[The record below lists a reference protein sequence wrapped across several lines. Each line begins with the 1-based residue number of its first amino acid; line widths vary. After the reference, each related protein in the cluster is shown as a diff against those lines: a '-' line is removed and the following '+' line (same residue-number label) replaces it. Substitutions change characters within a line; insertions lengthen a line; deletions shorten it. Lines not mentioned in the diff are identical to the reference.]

1 MKDLENIFKWINT
14 ERCLCWGSRAATS
27 FLLQVNLG
35 RVMDGQHSHVIT
47 QVALLSNNWKM
58 LIATTEPPAVNRN
71 VSLAIQQLKKRGK
84 LSMHSGVKSN
94 RTSSKAT
101 SLSNVPAHGSRVG
114 TKQS

>member
-1 MKDLENIFKWINT
+1 MVST
-14 ERCLCWGSRAATS
+14 HT
-27 FLLQVNLG
+27 
-35 RVMDGQHSHVIT
+35 IT

-58 LIATTEPPAVNRN
+58 LMATTEPPAVNRN

-101 SLSNVPAHGSRVG
+101 SLSNVHAMAAGLELNSLEGPFQP
-114 TKQS
+114 KPF